1 MSDDFNIDHH
11 QIELNVADLLIDNV
25 MHSSLSSS
33 SSSSSSLSTTSSYTV
48 SSAEILALT
57 LTFLYYVIMI
67 CLGVLCWLNARRK
80 YKQRQKHTSTLIWS
94 RFEISPNQLHIK
106 YTDDDGDSMAT

>member
-25 MHSSLSSS
+25 MHSTL
-33 SSSSSSLSTTSSYTV
+33 SSSSSLSTSSLSSSYTV
-48 SSAEILALT
+48 SSVEMLALT